1 MIDISNPLDWAEA
14 TQAFKNTFDIFR
26 SAIGLARDAQ
36 NSPNAT
42 ITQKEAVEK
51 TLMQAEKAAKIAEVQ
66 IAKLLGY
73 ELCHCQFPP
82 TAMLTVGRGNGRGL
96 PHSDK
101 QIYECPKC
109 GFNTAGG
116 WGYTRIAPPFIKEEA

>member
-1 MIDISNPLDWAEA
+1 MMDVNAQDLAQGA
-14 TQAFKNTFDIFR
+14 QAFKTVFDIIKET
-26 SAIGLARDAQ
+26 IGLIRHNKNGTPDE
-36 NSPNAT
+36 N
-42 ITQKEAVEK
+42 KAVEIA
-51 TLMQAEKAAKIAEVQ
+51 LLEAEKASKIAEIQ
-66 IAKLLGY
+66 LAKALGY

-82 TAMLTVGRGNGRGL
+82 TAMLTVGRGNGRGM

-116 WGYTRIAPPFIKEEA
+116 WSYTRIAPPFIKEEA